1 MRRWRT
7 CLAIVAIGLLLD
19 GCGVAHERS
28 ARSVVADTPVQLA
41 VGSRLTPPRPPLI
54 PIGRSSTI
62 SPTVPG
68 RATSSAS
75 GPWAWPPGSSASSSP
90 SASPDELVELVS
102 EPIRPFACQRRAVPR
117 VSRPD
122 PARRARG
129 AGSHHDM
136 RYTHSSAPA
145 EEALQHATDALA
157 RFRDV
162 AVAQAEG
169 YRHKDGHE
177 RSR

>member
-54 PIGRSSTI
+54 PIGRCPQPSRLR
-62 SPTVPG
+62 SPAGRRRARPGHGPG
-68 RATSSAS
+68 RLDRAPARARVHPRTS
-75 GPWAWPPGSSASSSP
+75 WSSSSRSLSDP
-90 SASPDELVELVS
+90 SRDHG
-102 EPIRPFACQRRAVPR
+102 RAVPR

-162 AVAQAEG
+162 AVAQP
-169 YRHKDGHE
+169 
-177 RSR
+177 SLPT